1 MVGYIGVTVIRQ
13 QALACYQRIEFADL
27 TYNFSSCFSFSSLWS
42 PCLIFSSSHPCLCS
56 CEGSRRRSQSR
67 IRQTISTTNQ
77 RGERWRAHRRLW
89 PAAGSAQPW
98 PRRLFPGPLLAGQPR
113 TRRARRCPGRTR
125 TQVSNQRC
133 RCRFPWRSLT
143 DFRRTTSLPC
153 CRRCE
158 SLRCRGTEAAGRYH
172 RRYRCSSLRRSL
184 GPSRGREVV
193 RRGCCCCAGR
203 LFSSWGFAVGC
214 RSRPCKRCR

>member
-1 MVGYIGVTVIRQ
+1 MYIRFFGFRLVSHSSRGARSWNGPEFGVLVGYIGVTVIRQ

-89 PAAGSAQPW
+89 PAAGSAQP
-98 PRRLFPGPLLAGQPR
+98 
-113 TRRARRCPGRTR
+113 
-125 TQVSNQRC
+125 
-133 RCRFPWRSLT
+133 
-143 DFRRTTSLPC
+143 
-153 CRRCE
+153 
-158 SLRCRGTEAAGRYH
+158 
-172 RRYRCSSLRRSL
+172 
-184 GPSRGREVV
+184 
-193 RRGCCCCAGR
+193 
-203 LFSSWGFAVGC
+203 
-214 RSRPCKRCR
+214 RSRPARRPAAYPASPPVPRPDQNPGLQPALSLSFPLEELDRLPADDLFALLPPL